1 MQIKFYYLTGGFW
14 QLLLKNS
21 YTKLS
26 PDDAYKDPQDS
37 KWTFASHYHKHVL
50 PHVKTFEEK
59 RIHTLK
65 KYRSRLRVV
74 ASILA
79 IISTV
84 LFMHIMD
91 NGFDGG
97 HFFVIFVSLMVATWW
112 AYAPVRA
119 YKKQIKSIV
128 FPDIFKY
135 FGKSFKYQI
144 NCPFSVEEYT
154 PFGIIPHHTGEQNE
168 DYIQGTYKGV
178 GIKLFESRLTKTTG
192 SGKNRR
198 TVVVFR
204 GMFLEL
210 TMNKDFKGKTLV
222 QRNVGK
228 LLGWVADKFDGA
240 EMQAVHLEDPEF
252 EKQFTVRST
261 NQVEARYLLTTSFME
276 RLKQLSD
283 LIGSE
288 RIELD
293 GKSIEFG
300 GGRIEC
306 SFYQKKV
313 LFKVHSHKNRFE
325 TSSVYVPATFEKDI
339 HDIMTEMHIIFE
351 MIEHLKLHEKTR
363 L

>member
-1 MQIKFYYLTGGFW
+1 MRVKLYYLKSDFW
-14 QLLLKNS
+14 KLLFHNS
-21 YTKLS
+21 YTKLN
-26 PDDAYKDPQDS
+26 PDDAYTDPQDS
-37 KWTFASHYHKHVL
+37 KWAFKNHYQKHVL
-50 PHVKTFEEK
+50 PHVNDFEQN
-59 RIHTLK
+59 RLQTLK
-65 KYRSRLRVV
+65 EYRSRLHIVLPIWAVV
-74 ASILA
+74 FTLL
-79 IISTV
+79 T
-84 LFMHIMD
+84 MHIFD
-91 NGFDGG
+91 NGFDDS
-97 HFFVIFVSLMVATWW
+97 HMLLIFGSLALGTWW
-112 AYAPVRA
+112 AYAPVKA
-119 YKKQIKSIV
+119 YKTKIKSKV

-144 NCPFSVEEYT
+144 NCPFSVEEYN
-154 PFGIIPHHTGEQNE
+154 PFGIIPYHTSEKNE

-178 GIKLFESRLTKTTG
+178 GLKLFESYLTKKSG

-210 TMNKDFKGKTLV
+210 TMNKNFKGKTLV

-228 LLGWVADKFDGA
+228 FLGWVTDKFDGD

-283 LIGSE
+283 L
-288 RIELD
+288 
-293 GKSIEFG
+293 FG
-300 GGRIEC
+300 GERIEC

-313 LFKVHSHKNRFE
+313 LFKVHSTKNRFE

-351 MIEHLKLHEKTR
+351 MIEHLKLHEQTR